1 MIDSNEHEYVETRIY
16 ADAKGYGCMIEVK
29 DLSKRFDE
37 LVVLD
42 HVSFTVPEAKMVVIL
57 GPSGTG
63 KTVLLKSIIGLSA
76 LDEGEVFIDGQ
87 SVQKADRR
95 EIYELR
101 KKIGFVFQGTALFD
115 SMNVRENIAL
125 PLVEHTSAS
134 VREIREKVAKIL
146 EIVGLPGKETLYPR
160 SLSGGMKRLVSIGRA
175 LSLDPKYLFY
185 DEPTTGLDPVM
196 KDRIVKL
203 IGNLKK
209 DYRKSGVVV
218 THDLETAQAIGDVLY
233 MLKNGRIA
241 KLDKIG
247 KEYYG

>member
-1 MIDSNEHEYVETRIY
+1 
-16 ADAKGYGCMIEVK
+16 MIEIRN
-29 DLSKRFDE
+29 LSKRFDE
-37 LVVLD
+37 LIVLD
-42 HVSFTVPEAKMVVIL
+42 QVTFDVPDAKLVVIL

-63 KTVLLKSIIGLSA
+63 KTVLLKSIIGLQPV
-76 LDEGEVFIDGQ
+76 DEGEVFIDGQ
-87 SVQKADRR
+87 SVQRADQGT
-95 EIYELR
+95 IYEIR
-101 KKIGFVFQGTALFD
+101 KKIGFVFQGAALFD

-125 PLVEHTSAS
+125 PMVEHSSAS
-134 VREIREKVAKIL
+134 PREIREQVVKIL
-146 EIVGLPGKETLYPR
+146 DIVGLPGKDNLYPR

-203 IGNLKK
+203 VSGLKK
-209 DYRKSGVVV
+209 EYKKSGIVV
-218 THDLETAQAIGDVLY
+218 THDLETAQAIGDIIY

-241 KLDKIG
+241 RLEKIG

>member
-1 MIDSNEHEYVETRIY
+1 
-16 ADAKGYGCMIEVK
+16 MIELR

-42 HVSFTVPEAKMVVIL
+42 HVSFTVPEANLVVVL

-76 LDEGEVFIDGQ
+76 LDEGEVVIDGQ
-87 SVQKADRR
+87 SVQQADRGQ
-95 EIYELR
+95 IYELR
-101 KKIGFVFQGTALFD
+101 KKIGFVFQGAALFD
-115 SMNVRENIAL
+115 SMNVRDNIAL
-125 PLVEHTSAS
+125 PMVEHRSAS
-134 VREIREKVAKIL
+134 PREIRERVSRIL
-146 EIVGLPGKETLYPR
+146 EIVGLPGKENMYPR

-175 LSLDPKYLFY
+175 LTLDPKYLFY

-203 IGNLKK
+203 IINLKRGFK
-209 DYRKSGVVV
+209 KSGIVV
-218 THDLETAQAIGDVLY
+218 THDLETAQAIGDVIY
-233 MLKNGRIA
+233 MLKNGQIT